1 MGRLADLLRRPV
13 AAATTLEHARDVGRR
28 LAGDGASV
36 GEALRTLRSQAQV
49 RGREPRSEE
58 VEALVEGWADTTLG
72 HLHRLTCEDPL
83 TGLATM
89 AHLRTRVAEQRRAG
103 LDLAHAHALVV
114 VSPGGGEGDR
124 STHGSLGAA
133 LLCAA
138 LGERVRV
145 VFSGGETIAHTH
157 SGRVVVLAERD
168 RRLEGSLALLRR
180 LLDDDGFDTC
190 VRTHPFPEG
199 ELETLLLLERLDLG

>member
-1 MGRLADLLRRPV
+1 MGKLADLLRRPV
-13 AAATTLEHARDVGRR
+13 ADPASLEHARDVGRR
-28 LAGDGASV
+28 LAGEGAGV
-36 GEALRTLRSQAQV
+36 GEALRTQRAEAQV
-49 RGREPRSEE
+49 RGREPRPEE

-103 LDLAHAHALVV
+103 VDLARAHALVV
-114 VSPGGGEGDR
+114 VSPSGEEGDR
-124 STHGSLGAA
+124 SSHGSLGAA

-145 VFSGGETIAHTH
+145 VFGGGETVAHTH
-157 SGRVVVLAERD
+157 TGRVVVLAGRD
-168 RRLEGSLALLRR
+168 HRLEGLVALLRR
-180 LLDDDGFDTC
+180 LLDEDDQPAA
-190 VRTHPFPEG
+190 VQVHPLPEG
-199 ELETLLLLERLDLG
+199 ELELVLLLERLDAG